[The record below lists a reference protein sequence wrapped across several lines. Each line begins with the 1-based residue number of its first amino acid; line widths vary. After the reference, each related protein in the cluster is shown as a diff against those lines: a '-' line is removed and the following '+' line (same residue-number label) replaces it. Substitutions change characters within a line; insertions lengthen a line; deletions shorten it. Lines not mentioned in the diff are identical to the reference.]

1 MLITKAFPDCSE
13 CFLHHFHS
21 ISRSSSK
28 SENLHQKSSNR
39 EHESLKYSDIN
50 QNNNLDKSL
59 IKTLLKFTIGICLSH
74 QVPAYHAYQIEKTK
88 VENFQIL
95 LRITI

>member
-1 MLITKAFPDCSE
+1 MFFASLS
-13 CFLHHFHS
+13 LHQS
-21 ISRSSSK
+21 IFIEIRKSP
-28 SENLHQKSSNR
+28 SENLAKSSNR

-74 QVPAYHAYQIEKTK
+74 QVPAYHAYQIEKTN

>member
-1 MLITKAFPDCSE
+1 MFFASLS
-13 CFLHHFHS
+13 LHQS
-21 ISRSSSK
+21 IFIGIRKSP
-28 SENLHQKSSNR
+28 SENLAKSSNR